1 MSLKPNARSIAIGK
15 VLKST
20 VTTANEGISSA
31 SDAIKDSL
39 SSMKKSLTS
48 KPHTKTDNPLFA
60 GVVPKGG
67 KRISKKRKSRK
78 HRKTAKK

>member
-1 MSLKPNARSIAIGK
+1 
-15 VLKST
+15 
-20 VTTANEGISSA
+20 
-31 SDAIKDSL
+31 
-39 SSMKKSLTS
+39 MKKSLTS